1 MTYSKTAN
9 YAERRLPPYEE
20 RHLLD
25 AQRASHLWVVW
36 LGPLLELHLS
46 HDLHR
51 LQKVAASFAAAS

>member
-9 YAERRLPPYEE
+9 YAESLLPRYEE
-20 RHLLD
+20 RD
-25 AQRASHLWVVW
+25 APGSQRASHLWVVW